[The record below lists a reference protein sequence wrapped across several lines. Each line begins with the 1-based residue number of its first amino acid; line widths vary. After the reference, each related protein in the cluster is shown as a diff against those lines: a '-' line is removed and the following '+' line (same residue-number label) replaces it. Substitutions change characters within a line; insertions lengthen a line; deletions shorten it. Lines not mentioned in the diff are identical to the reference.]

1 MTLAK
6 NGLEYCQS
14 TYSGLYGNFIDYDKS
29 SNCKSKED
37 KILSFIGDHNSY
49 HHLNYLYVSYLSLEP
64 TGFNKNEIHREPR
77 SGDTVM
83 RVILGSNKYGSKVAF
98 FNLVKSRGENYKKPF
113 FKFLVDV
120 HNQDILM
127 THKAFLKLITEMKPD
142 NSVNPVVKKILN
154 KEIFDTADEAPNL
167 NCFTKT
173 KRNIKT
179 QKKFNVK
186 KGTRKKRG

>member
-1 MTLAK
+1 
-6 NGLEYCQS
+6 
-14 TYSGLYGNFIDYDKS
+14 
-29 SNCKSKED
+29 
-37 KILSFIGDHNSY
+37 
-49 HHLNYLYVSYLSLEP
+49 VSYLSLEP

-127 THKAFLKLITEMKPD
+127 THKAFLKLISEMKPD

>member
-1 MTLAK
+1 
-6 NGLEYCQS
+6 
-14 TYSGLYGNFIDYDKS
+14 
-29 SNCKSKED
+29 
-37 KILSFIGDHNSY
+37 
-49 HHLNYLYVSYLSLEP
+49 
-64 TGFNKNEIHREPR
+64 
-77 SGDTVM
+77 
-83 RVILGSNKYGSKVAF
+83 
-98 FNLVKSRGENYKKPF
+98 
-113 FKFLVDV
+113 
-120 HNQDILM
+120 
-127 THKAFLKLITEMKPD
+127 MKPD